1 MIYLLYTV
9 MTFELWVLSLV
20 LILAALYLLYKR
32 NWCGLLQLL
41 ILTILLGITYR
52 LVTEDLRQDFTK
64 KEKESNTGS
73 PLFVRE
79 KEVEKKVVN
88 LTGEKSLT
96 SSIISIHDSRI
107 FPPLT
112 NYGTF

>member
-1 MIYLLYTV
+1 MIYVLYTV

-41 ILTILLGITYR
+41 VLTILLGITYT

-73 PLFVRE
+73 PLFVQE

-88 LTGEKSLT
+88 LTGEKSFT
-96 SSIISIHDSRI
+96 SIISN
-107 FPPLT
+107 L
-112 NYGTF
+112 